1 MRVTF
6 IIPARNEEALLPR
19 SLAGIRD
26 QSVSLAP
33 YEIIV
38 VDHGSSDK
46 TPEVAEGMGAKVVV
60 QHGGTVAA
68 ARNSGANHATGSV
81 LVFLDADVILTPEW
95 SMNIEPVLCA
105 LAENPMVVYGSWVGV
120 GRPPSLIE
128 RLWFQ
133 SLERQAHSHVNS
145 GHLIVSP
152 LLFQKLRGFDER
164 LETGEDYDFSQ
175 RALALGGKICN
186 NPALAV
192 VHEGYPKTLSGFFK
206 RELWHGRGDWL
217 SPAVALR
224 SRVVLLAMAVLGLSI
239 AAAGAAIFGHGWP
252 ALLAAAGACGLC
264 FATAWKKFRP
274 APLPVLAADT
284 ALYYVYFMARAWAWL
299 PPLIQRVRRNRG
311 LSPESHKRQM

>member
-1 MRVTF
+1 
-6 IIPARNEEALLPR
+6 
-19 SLAGIRD
+19 LAGIRE
-26 QSVSLAP
+26 QAIALAP

-46 TPEVAEGMGAKVVV
+46 TPKVAEGMGARVVV

-68 ARNSGANHATGSV
+68 ARNLGAKHATGST
-81 LVFLDADVILTPEW
+81 LVFLDADVMLTPEW
-95 SMNIEPVLCA
+95 RMNIEPVFRA
-105 LAENPMVVYGSWVGV
+105 LAENPMVLHGSWVGV

-133 SLERQAHSHVNS
+133 PLERQAHSHVNS

-175 RALALGGKICN
+175 RVLALGGKICN

-206 RELWHGRGDWL
+206 RELWHGRGDWV
-217 SPAVALR
+217 SPTVALR
-224 SRVVLLAMAVLGLSI
+224 SRVVLLAMAVLALSI
-239 AAAGAAIFGHGWP
+239 AAAGAVVSGHGWA
-252 ALLAAAGACGLC
+252 ALLAAFGAFGLC
-264 FATAWKKFRP
+264 FAAAWKKFRS
-274 APLPVLAADT
+274 APLPVLAADA

-299 PPLIQRVRRNRG
+299 PPLVQSVGRNLG
-311 LSPESHKRQM
+311 LSSESHKRQM

>member
-1 MRVTF
+1 
-6 IIPARNEEALLPR
+6 L
-19 SLAGIRD
+19 SGIRD
-26 QSVSLAP
+26 QSAALVP

-46 TPEVAEGMGAKVVV
+46 TQEVAEGMGAKVVV

-68 ARNSGANHATGSV
+68 ARNSGANHAAGSV

-95 SMNIEPVLCA
+95 RMNIERVLRA
-105 LAENPMVVYGSWVGV
+105 LAENPMVVHGSWVGV

-133 SLERQAHSHVNS
+133 PLERQAHSHVNS
-145 GHLIVSP
+145 GHMIVSP
-152 LLFQKLRGFDER
+152 ALFRRLCGFDER

-175 RALALGGKICN
+175 RALAHGGKICN

-217 SPAVALR
+217 SPVVALR
-224 SRVVLLAMAVLGLSI
+224 SRVVLLAMAVLGLSLAAV
-239 AAAGAAIFGHGWP
+239 AAAILGCGWP
-252 ALLAAAGACGLC
+252 AFLAAAGACGIC
-264 FATAWKKFRP
+264 FVAAWKKFRP

-299 PPLIQRVRRNRG
+299 PPLIHRVLRRGGPNPG
-311 LSPESHKRQM
+311 SHKRQI